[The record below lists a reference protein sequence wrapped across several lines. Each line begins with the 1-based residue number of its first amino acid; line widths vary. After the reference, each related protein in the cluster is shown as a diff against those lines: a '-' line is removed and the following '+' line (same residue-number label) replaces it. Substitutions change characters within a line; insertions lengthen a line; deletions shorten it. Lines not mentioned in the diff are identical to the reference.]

1 VIESRAKVTPM
12 TLLARICAIVS
23 LSLVVSHP
31 LAGATKYE
39 VATLKG
45 IKALNV
51 LVEDLPDG
59 AKTLGLTREMIQ
71 TDVELKVRLAGIRA
85 VPGEERPGLPGSPA
99 LYINIIVS
107 DNSQAAHIEVSLEQ
121 SVSLERNGQAVVA
134 ATTWST
140 GILVTNP
147 TAQGLRNYTKDHVD
161 QFVNDW
167 LSVNPK

>member
-1 VIESRAKVTPM
+1 M
-12 TLLARICAIVS
+12 TLLARICAIAS

-31 LAGATKYE
+31 LLAGNNKYE

-51 LVEDLPDG
+51 LVEDLPDS

-71 TDVELKVRLAGIRA
+71 TDVELKVRLAGIRT
-85 VPGEERPGLPGSPA
+85 VPDEERAKLPGSPA
-99 LYINIIVS
+99 LDVNIIVS
-107 DNSQAAHIEVSLEQ
+107 DDSQAAHVEITLEQ
-121 SVSLERNGQAVVA
+121 SVSLERNGQTLVA

-140 GILVTNP
+140 GVLVTNP
-147 TAQGLRNYTKDHVD
+147 TVEGLRNFTKDHVD

>member
-1 VIESRAKVTPM
+1 MR
-12 TLLARICAIVS
+12 LLARTCAIAT

-31 LAGATKYE
+31 LLAGGNKYE

-59 AKTLGLTREMIQ
+59 ARTLGLTREMIQ
-71 TDVELKVRLAGIRA
+71 TDVELKVRLAGIL
-85 VPGEERPGLPGSPA
+85 VVSDEERAKLPGSPA
-99 LYINIIVS
+99 LYVNIIVS
-107 DNSQAAHIEVSLEQ
+107 DNSRAAHVEISLEQ
-121 SVSLERNGQAVVA
+121 SVSLERNGQSVVA

-140 GILVTNP
+140 GVLETNP
-147 TAQGLRNYTKDHVD
+147 TAQGLRNSTKDHVD

>member
-1 VIESRAKVTPM
+1 
-12 TLLARICAIVS
+12 
-23 LSLVVSHP
+23 
-31 LAGATKYE
+31 LAGGDKYE

-59 AKTLGLTREMIQ
+59 AKTLGLTKEMIQ

-85 VPGEERPGLPGSPA
+85 VSSEERAKLPGSPA
-99 LYINIIVS
+99 LYVNIIVS
-107 DNSQAAHIEVSLEQ
+107 DDSRAAHIEVVLEQ
-121 SVSLERNGQAVVA
+121 NVSLERNGQSVLA

-147 TAQGLRNYTKDHVD
+147 TAQGLRNFTKDHVD